1 MVQLNHNGAGSAL
14 LHIRFE
20 GRSADIPLG
29 DLDVGAASSDAQIK
43 LAVANYLDVPV
54 EKFRHYVVD
63 RHDTGNFTIRPEAV
77 FG

>member
-1 MVQLNHNGAGSAL
+1 MAEALNGNLL
-14 LHIRFE
+14 LHIRFD

-29 DLDVGAASSDAQIK
+29 DLDVGIASSEGDVK
-43 LAVANYLDVPV
+43 LAVARYLDVPV

-63 RHDTGNFTIRPEAV
+63 RHDTGNLTIRPEAV